1 MYETKVR
8 LVDSLGKTPGSYELK
23 VIPLN
28 SATVAHVTSGAGY
41 TVLPLELGQ
50 RMPEEDVQ
58 IVVRARTE
66 SAPVVGQGVLRLR
79 WSGKHRCVN
88 VCESDDFPPHLH
100 VVADG
105 RGCLTVQLR
114 HES

>member
-8 LVDSLGKTPGSYELK
+8 LVDSLGEAPGSYELK

-28 SATVAHVTSGAGY
+28 SATVAYVTSGAGY

-50 RMPEEDVQ
+50 RMPEGDVQ
-58 IVVRARTE
+58 IVVRARTG

-79 WSGKHRCVN
+79 WSRQRRSVN
-88 VCESDDFPPHLH
+88 ISESDDFPPHLH

-105 RGCLTVQLR
+105 RGA
-114 HES
+114 